1 MVTMSHKPLPP
12 TPTHPDLQSVPE
24 PDGRNFNEAP
34 TSYQASN
41 PESKPLDITQRIER
55 KLALYNASQNAF
67 KRWVFEIISWF
78 ISAVCMGIIIGILLD
93 SKDKPLS
100 QRPLAMSINNVLS
113 KIASAALI
121 LPISEAIGQLK
132 WAWFHGSRSRDMID
146 FEIFD
151 KASRGAWGS
160 FLLLFRTR
168 GRSLAAM
175 GAVLTLL
182 LLATDTFFQQVS
194 DLSERW
200 IEQGHGDIPRI
211 IQYEGDNQI
220 TFQDGY
226 PLESDELNLRRVTLQ
241 YFYYNGSHPV
251 TFGNGTR
258 PDIPLSCPSSR
269 CEWDPYE
276 TLGVCSSCSDV
287 SELLTYGCYTTKLDW
302 LSDLKGKDDVY
313 PNGTA
318 CGYWLNSTSSEPVLM
333 SGFKVET
340 SPNSSTEGEALLMR
354 MLPLNRPISLAER
367 LSGLLYGG
375 SIRYKD
381 VYAPFLDTLIV
392 SAVDGTAESVY
403 SKRRPVASECILTW
417 CVKTVHSSYSW
428 GNYEEIVTD
437 TFFNNTGREHPAPWD
452 STPLVIDGAE
462 SNWVTFK
469 RNYSIYPA
477 SMDPATDGFGVSNE
491 THTRTQVLFE
501 DIFPS
506 LITVSHRTARPK
518 WRTRVSWWL
527 ANYIRFYEY
536 CPWLAPNDI
545 NTYMERFATAM
556 TDSLRTHK
564 SAEYLPGRAYTQT
577 TFVSVHWEW
586 LTFPL
591 TMLFLSLT
599 FLVATIV
606 KTSNGVDGSM

>member
-1 MVTMSHKPLPP
+1 MSHKPLPP

-78 ISAVCMGIIIGILLD
+78 ISAGIIIGILLD

-276 TLGVCSSCSDV
+276 TLG
-287 SELLTYGCYTTKLDW
+287 LDW

-381 VYAPFLDTLIV
+381 VYAPFLDTLI
-392 SAVDGTAESVY
+392 
-403 SKRRPVASECILTW
+403 
-417 CVKTVHSSYSW
+417 TVHSSYSW

-606 KTSNGVDGSM
+606 KTSNGVDGSILPKEVRRDLKSPGSSSRQVKKVKIRLLPNQGWRVSGQRSPLQ